1 MLLLVCRLKYEI
13 ISLIRGRRLLVH
25 SEGVGREFTLTDNIE
40 SGTELIIIIT
50 RAAAEEEQP
59 ASQPA
64 GTTLDKQRRHSLC
77 ALAGEST
84 SP

>member
-1 MLLLVCRLKYEI
+1 MLLLECRLKYEI

-25 SEGVGREFTLTDNIE
+25 SEGVGRQFILTDNIE

-59 ASQPA
+59 
-64 GTTLDKQRRHSLC
+64 
-77 ALAGEST
+77 T
-84 SP
+84 SRNYTRQTAPPLLVCVGR